1 MFRPDELLQLLHV
14 LLAIPH
20 RSWRMIA
27 VFNSRKVVVELEST
41 HSCMQIAEK
50 SLLPLYMLHTHR
62 AIKSEKSAN

>member
-27 VFNSRKVVVELEST
+27 VFNSRKVSSFVVELEST

-50 SLLPLYMLHTHR
+50 SFLTPLYTPTH
-62 AIKSEKSAN
+62 IGL